1 MNALTVLVLTG
12 ALASIESDLDLAHEL
27 VRTELA
33 PSPVGIIILSSRG
46 RFNGLRKAERQ
57 AAPTRAALPQKRRA
71 PLLQVPLTELRFR
84 CSQCHTDRTNFVVT

>member
-46 RFNGLRKAERQ
+46 RFSGLTRLSQLGGKNRPER
-57 AAPTRAALPQKRRA
+57 
-71 PLLQVPLTELRFR
+71 
-84 CSQCHTDRTNFVVT
+84 